1 MHAYII
7 RRLLIGVFVIWG
19 VYTLAFFA
27 VNLAPG
33 DPFTARE
40 SAKVDEESLDRLR
53 HQWGYDLPVIE
64 RYFLHIRRMFWADP
78 EQIESEGA
86 GVQFSV
92 FGEEG
97 QNHVRA
103 ALQEPPDAVV
113 LTPTRHSVLDWGSEV
128 VRLARQAD
136 GTYERKPIKEGKY
149 LLGIRRISVAEAD
162 NQLDTAGVV
171 IQYSRGFVTATPSR
185 TAVPESI
192 VLQPETGA
200 DDGPLTLARNP
211 DGRTYGPAVLPAGR
225 YTYAGGRAEVRSPD
239 DVLDDGGLTFDLGT
253 SIMHSEPVVSYLAP
267 KLWATL
273 KLAFWSLVL
282 NFLVGITLGVISA
295 VRKDTRSDHAIM
307 VGAFFLYSMPG
318 FWMAV
323 MLQLIFSVQLGWL
336 PLHGMGDGTFVD
348 SLKHFA
354 MPVFVLG
361 IASAAGTARY
371 QRSAVLEVLSQDY
384 VRTARAKGLD
394 ERTVIWKHVMR
405 NSLLPIITL
414 LGLSLPFLVS
424 GAVITESI
432 FTWPGIGTA
441 AIEAIRGRGVFVIT
455 AITLMATTM
464 VIVGNLLADIL
475 YAVVDPR
482 VRLK

>member
-1 MHAYII
+1 M
-7 RRLLIGVFVIWG
+7 
-19 VYTLAFFA
+19 
-27 VNLAPG
+27 
-33 DPFTARE
+33 
-40 SAKVDEESLDRLR
+40 
-53 HQWGYDLPVIE
+53 
-64 RYFLHIRRMFWADP
+64 
-78 EQIESEGA
+78 
-86 GVQFSV
+86 
-92 FGEEG
+92 
-97 QNHVRA
+97 
-103 ALQEPPDAVV
+103 
-113 LTPTRHSVLDWGSEV
+113 
-128 VRLARQAD
+128 
-136 GTYERKPIKEGKY
+136 
-149 LLGIRRISVAEAD
+149 
-162 NQLDTAGVV
+162 
-171 IQYSRGFVTATPSR
+171 
-185 TAVPESI
+185 
-192 VLQPETGA
+192 
-200 DDGPLTLARNP
+200 
-211 DGRTYGPAVLPAGR
+211 
-225 YTYAGGRAEVRSPD
+225 
-239 DVLDDGGLTFDLGT
+239 
-253 SIMHSEPVVSYLAP
+253 
-267 KLWATL
+267 
-273 KLAFWSLVL
+273 
-282 NFLVGITLGVISA
+282 ISA